1 MSEAS
6 VAETPRRRLPN
17 VVDTLTSGMSRA
29 QLSSPELSSG
39 DEEQEGNGIDFL
51 GKAIDLAEKGDHEGA
66 WDSLHFARR
75 AKASRPLIK
84 KAEAYCAQLRDFDD
98 DAHS

>member
-1 MSEAS
+1 
-6 VAETPRRRLPN
+6 
-17 VVDTLTSGMSRA
+17 MSRA

-39 DEEQEGNGIDFL
+39 DEEQEGNGIDLL
-51 GKAIDLAEKGDHEGA
+51 GKAMDLAEKGDHEGA
-66 WDSLHFARR
+66 WGSHHFARQ